1 MTDYYRYN
9 RWPKKIRRRAKDLV
23 KEMTLEE
30 KVGQMVQSIRS
41 DDIDEQVREGA
52 VGSILSLTERE
63 EVNRL
68 QKIAV
73 EESRLGI
80 PLIFGLDVIHGQ
92 NTIFPVPLAQACTFN
107 PGLVEEAARVAA
119 AEAAVAGVDWIF
131 APMVD
136 VCRDP
141 RWGRVVEGPGED
153 PFLGSF
159 LAEAQVRGFQA
170 KDLPGGKR
178 IVACPKHYVAYGA
191 AEGGRDYNTTDMSE
205 RRLRDVYLPPFR
217 AAFEQ
222 GAGTTMSA
230 FNEIAGIPTSAHS
243 FTLQTILRDE
253 WDWDGVV
260 VSDYNS
266 VGELVPHGIA
276 ADLQEAAAKAVLTG
290 VDMDM
295 MSYAYTRHLADLVRE
310 GVVKEKV
317 LDRAVRRIIALKLAL
332 GLFENPYTDESLFEE
347 VALHEDHRAKALE
360 VAHQSMVLLKN
371 EGDLLPL
378 SPVNQKL
385 AVIGPLADD
394 HSSPLGAWA
403 WMGRPSDVESVL
415 DGLREA
421 WPGEIIYEK
430 GCGIIEPQLGAHGID
445 WRRVDLRGVDDL
457 DNLSFV
463 ERIRAKMAFS
473 HWDLQPEALERV
485 DLWAIFNRMGISADD
500 LDPDEV
506 RIIREAQPEPP
517 EIEDAVMAAQEAD
530 VAVVVLGESD
540 DMSGEAHSRAYLDL
554 PGRQQELLQRV
565 VATGTPVVLVLLT
578 GRPLVIPWAADHVPA
593 ILQAWHGGIRT
604 GRAVADILTGMVT
617 PSGKLSISFPHSVG
631 QIPVYYA
638 HKNTGRP
645 VEGEGTT
652 QFDAAFRTGYI
663 DEITEPLYPFGY
675 GLSYTTF
682 AYENLQVLTPEVD
695 IDGELVVSVEVTNTG
710 DRPGAEIV
718 QLYIRDLVGSVT
730 RPVKELKGFDR
741 VSLTPGETVELTF
754 EVSADWFG
762 FHGLDNEYV
771 VEPGEFH
778 VWVGPNSQEGLQG
791 SFTIVD

>member
-41 DDIDEQVREGA
+41 DDIDEQIRSGA
-52 VGSILSLTERE
+52 VGSILSLTDRQ
-63 EVNRL
+63 EVSRL
-68 QKIAV
+68 QRIAV

-107 PGLVEEAARVAA
+107 PDLIEEAARVAA

-159 LAEAQVRGFQA
+159 LAEAQVRGYQT
-170 KDLPGGKR
+170 KNLPGGKR

-217 AAFEQ
+217 AAFAQ
-222 GAGTTMSA
+222 GAGTTMAA
-230 FNEIAGIPTSAHS
+230 FNDLGGVPTSGNPL
-243 FTLQTILRDE
+243 TLGTILRDE
-253 WDWDGVV
+253 WEWDGVV

-266 VGELVPHGIA
+266 VGELVPHGFA
-276 ADLQEAAAKAVLTG
+276 ADLQEAAEKAVLAG

-295 MSYAYTRHLADLVRE
+295 MSYAYARHLAELVRE

-347 VALHEDHRAKALE
+347 VALHESHRAKALE

-378 SPVNQKL
+378 SPVDQKL

-394 HSSPLGAWA
+394 HNSPLGAWA

-415 DGLREA
+415 DGLREV
-421 WPGEIIYEK
+421 WPGEIIHHK
-430 GCGIIEPQLGAHGID
+430 GCGIIEPQPGAHGID
-445 WRRVDLRGVDDL
+445 WRRVDLRGVEDL
-457 DNLSFV
+457 ESLSFV
-463 ERIRAKMAFS
+463 ERIRAEMAFS
-473 HWDLQPEALERV
+473 HWDLHPSALERV
-485 DLWAIFNRMGISADD
+485 DLWAIFNRMGISAEE
-500 LDPDEV
+500 LDPEEV
-506 RIIREAQPEPP
+506 RIIREAQPDPP
-517 EIEDAVMAAQEAD
+517 EIEDAVAAAEEAD
-530 VAVVVLGESD
+530 VAVVVLGESE
-540 DMSGEAHSRAYLDL
+540 DMSGEAHSRAFLDL
-554 PGRQQELLQRV
+554 PGRQQELLERV

-578 GRPLVIPWAADHVPA
+578 GRPLVIPWAAEHVDA

-604 GRAVADILTGMVT
+604 GRAVADLLVGAAN
-617 PSGKLSISFPHSVG
+617 PSGKLPISFPHSVG
-631 QIPVYYA
+631 QIPIYYA
-638 HKNTGRP
+638 HKSTGRP
-645 VEGEGTT
+645 AEGEGTT
-652 QFDAAFRTGYI
+652 QFDDPFRTGYI
-663 DEITEPLYPFGY
+663 DEITKPLYPFGY
-675 GLSYTTF
+675 GLSYTEF
-682 AYENLQVLTPEVD
+682 LYENLQVHTPE
-695 IDGELVVSVEVTNTG
+695 IDEDEELVVSVEVTNVG
-710 DRPGAEIV
+710 DRAGDEIV
-718 QLYIRDLVGSVT
+718 QLYVRDLVGSVT
-730 RPVKELKGFDR
+730 RPVKQLRGFAR
-741 VSLTPGETVELTF
+741 VSLAPDETVELTL

-762 FHGLDNEYV
+762 FHGLDNKYV

-778 VWVGPNSQEGLQG
+778 VWVGPNSEEGLQG
-791 SFTIVD
+791 SFTIVE

>member
-1 MTDYYRYN
+1 MTEYHRYN

-30 KVGQMVQSIRS
+30 KVGQMVQSIRTE
-41 DDIDEQVREGA
+41 DIDEQIRSGA

-68 QKIAV
+68 QRIAV

-92 NTIFPVPLAQACTFN
+92 NTIFPIPLAQACTWN
-107 PGLVEEAARVAA
+107 PLLIEEAARVAA

-136 VCRDP
+136 ICRDP
-141 RWGRVVEGPGED
+141 RWGRVTEGAGED

-159 LAEAQVRGFQA
+159 MAEAQVRGYQA
-170 KDLPGGKR
+170 EDLPGGKR

-205 RRLRDVYLPPFR
+205 RRLRDLFLPPFR

-230 FNEIAGIPTSAHS
+230 FNELAGIPTSANS
-243 FTLQTILRDE
+243 FTLKTILRDE
-253 WDWDGVV
+253 WEWDGVV

-276 ADLQEAAAKAVLTG
+276 ADLKEAAEKAVLAG

-295 MSYAYTRHLADLVRE
+295 MSYAYTRHLVELVRE

-317 LDRAVRRIIALKLAL
+317 LDRAVRRIVALKLAL
-332 GLFENPYTDESLFEE
+332 GLFDNPYTDESLFEE
-347 VALHEDHRAKALE
+347 VALHESHREKALE

-371 EGDLLPL
+371 EDGLLPL

-394 HSSPLGAWA
+394 HNSPLGAWA
-403 WMGRPSDVESVL
+403 WMGRPADVESVL
-415 DGLREA
+415 DGLRDA
-421 WPGEIIYEK
+421 WAGEIIYEK
-430 GCGIIEPQLGAHGID
+430 GCGIIEPQPGPHGID
-445 WRRVDLRGVDDL
+445 WHRVDLREVDDL
-457 DNLSFV
+457 ESLSFV
-463 ERIRAKMAFS
+463 EKIRAEMAFS
-473 HWDLQPEALERV
+473 HWDLEPSALERV
-485 DLWAIFNRMGISADD
+485 DLAVIFDRMGITAED

-506 RIIREAQPEPP
+506 RIIAEAQPEQP
-517 EIEDAVMAAQEAD
+517 EIEDAVSAAQDAD
-530 VAVVVLGESD
+530 VAVLVLGESE

-554 PGRQQELLQRV
+554 PGRQQELLERV

-593 ILQAWHGGIRT
+593 ILQAWHAGIRT
-604 GRAVADILTGMVT
+604 GRAVADLLTGMVT
-617 PSGKLSISFPHSVG
+617 PSGKLSISFPHTVG

-663 DEITEPLYPFGY
+663 DETTKPLFSFGY

-682 AYENLQVLTPEVD
+682 AYENLQVHTPEIEED
-695 IDGELVVSVEVTNTG
+695 DDLVVSVEVTNTG
-710 DRPGAEIV
+710 DRPGDEIV
-718 QLYIRDLVGSVT
+718 QLYVRDLVGSVA
-730 RPVKELKGFDR
+730 RPVKELKGFAR
-741 VSLTPGETVELTF
+741 VSLTPGETVELTL
-754 EVSADWFG
+754 EISADWFG

-778 VWVGPNSQEGLQG
+778 VWVGPNSEEGLQG

>member
-1 MTDYYRYN
+1 
-9 RWPKKIRRRAKDLV
+9 
-23 KEMTLEE
+23 
-30 KVGQMVQSIRS
+30 
-41 DDIDEQVREGA
+41 
-52 VGSILSLTERE
+52 
-63 EVNRL
+63 
-68 QKIAV
+68 
-73 EESRLGI
+73 
-80 PLIFGLDVIHGQ
+80 
-92 NTIFPVPLAQACTFN
+92 
-107 PGLVEEAARVAA
+107 
-119 AEAAVAGVDWIF
+119 
-131 APMVD
+131 
-136 VCRDP
+136 
-141 RWGRVVEGPGED
+141 
-153 PFLGSF
+153 
-159 LAEAQVRGFQA
+159 
-170 KDLPGGKR
+170 
-178 IVACPKHYVAYGA
+178 
-191 AEGGRDYNTTDMSE
+191 
-205 RRLRDVYLPPFR
+205 
-217 AAFEQ
+217 
-222 GAGTTMSA
+222 
-230 FNEIAGIPTSAHS
+230 
-243 FTLQTILRDE
+243 
-253 WDWDGVV
+253 
-260 VSDYNS
+260 
-266 VGELVPHGIA
+266 
-276 ADLQEAAAKAVLTG
+276 
-290 VDMDM
+290 
-295 MSYAYTRHLADLVRE
+295 
-310 GVVKEKV
+310 
-317 LDRAVRRIIALKLAL
+317 
-332 GLFENPYTDESLFEE
+332 
-347 VALHEDHRAKALE
+347 
-360 VAHQSMVLLKN
+360 
-371 EGDLLPL
+371 
-378 SPVNQKL
+378 
-385 AVIGPLADD
+385 
-394 HSSPLGAWA
+394 
-403 WMGRPSDVESVL
+403 
-415 DGLREA
+415 
-421 WPGEIIYEK
+421 
-430 GCGIIEPQLGAHGID
+430 
-445 WRRVDLRGVDDL
+445 VDLRGVDDL

-485 DLWAIFNRMGISADD
+485 DLWAILNRMGISADD

-791 SFTIVD
+791 NFTIVD